1 MIIQPQIQGVVAR
14 SCHPF
19 GCQAAVSEQIAK
31 SRTQQ
36 SSSDALPKRVLI
48 LGASSGF
55 GLASR
60 IALAFGPAKADTIGV
75 SFERG
80 VSDKGIGSAGWY
92 NNIFFHQAAEQ
103 EGLVS
108 TNIVGD
114 AFSSETREQVAKA
127 IEQELGGQVDLVVYS
142 LATGIRPNPETGEF
156 WRSAIRPVGET
167 VEGYSVNLEKN
178 SLDKVSL
185 PPATEQEI
193 DETVKVM
200 GGEDWLSWMQFL
212 NERNLLAKGC
222 ETVAYSYIG
231 PEHTHAIYHKGTLG
245 LAKTHLHHTRDD
257 INTLLES
264 IEGNANIAVCKA
276 LVTKASVF
284 IPGLTP
290 YLLALYRV
298 MKAKG
303 LHEGCIEQMNRL
315 FYRKWQDAADRDA
328 EGLIRIDD
336 WELRNDIQREV
347 NALLAEMTPENFE
360 NIGDYQ
366 GVLDEFLQ
374 LNGFAFPSVDYNQ
387 DVDIEAL
394 KALHP

>member
-14 SCHPF
+14 NCHPF
-19 GCQAAVSEQIAK
+19 GCQAAVSKQIAK
-31 SRTQQ
+31 SLTQQ
-36 SSSDALPKRVLI
+36 SSSNALPKRVLI

-60 IALAFGPAKADTIGV
+60 IALSFGPAKADTIGV

-103 EGLVS
+103 EGLIS

-127 IEQELGGQVDLVVYS
+127 IKQDLGGLVDLVVYS

-167 VEGYSVNLEKN
+167 VEGYSVNFEKN
-178 SLDKVSL
+178 SLDMVSL

-193 DETVKVM
+193 EETVKVM

-212 NERNLLAKGC
+212 SERKLLSKGC

-245 LAKTHLHHTRDD
+245 LAKTHLHNTRDD
-257 INTLLES
+257 INTLLEN

-290 YLLALYRV
+290 YLLALYHV
-298 MKAKG
+298 MKQKG

-315 FYRKWQDAADRDA
+315 FYDKWQNSSARDA
-328 EGLIRIDD
+328 EGLIRMDD
-336 WELRNDIQREV
+336 WELRDDVQQEV
-347 NALLAEMTPENFE
+347 NALLAEMNTENFTDV
-360 NIGDYQ
+360 GDYQ
-366 GVLDEFLQ
+366 GVLGEFLQ
-374 LNGFAFPSVDYNQ
+374 LNGFEFDSVDYSQ

-394 KALHP
+394 KVLHP

>member
-1 MIIQPQIQGVVAR
+1 MIIQPKIQGVVAR

-19 GCQAAVSEQIAK
+19 GCQAAIFEQISK
-31 SRTQQ
+31 SLSQQ
-36 SSSDALPKRVLI
+36 SSSGTLPKRVLV

-60 IALAFGPAKADTIGV
+60 IALAFGPAKAATIGV

-80 VSDKGIGSAGWY
+80 VSEKGIGSAGWY
-92 NNIFFHQAAEQ
+92 NNIFFHDAAEKA
-103 EGLVS
+103 GLIS

-114 AFSSETREQVAKA
+114 AFSAETHEQVAKS
-127 IEQELGGQVDLVVYS
+127 IEQDLGGQVDLVVYS

-167 VEGYSVNLEKN
+167 VEGYSVNFEKN

-185 PPATEQEI
+185 PPATKQEI

-212 NERNLLAKGC
+212 SERNLLSKGC

-231 PEHTHAIYHKGTLG
+231 PEYTHAIYHKGTLG
-245 LAKTHLHHTRDD
+245 FAKTHLHNTRDD
-257 INTLLES
+257 INTLLKN
-264 IEGNANIAVCKA
+264 IEGTANIAVCKA

-315 FYRKWQDAADRDA
+315 FYGKWQDAADRDA

-336 WELRNDIQREV
+336 WELRDDIQLQA
-347 NALLAEMTPENFE
+347 NALLAEMTPDNFTK
-360 NIGDYQ
+360 IGDYE
-366 GVLDEFLQ
+366 GVLGEFLQ
-374 LNGFAFPSVDYNQ
+374 LNGFEFNSVDYTQ
-387 DVDIEAL
+387 EVDIEKL
-394 KALHP
+394 KALRP

>member
-19 GCQAAVSEQIAK
+19 GCQAAVSEQIEK

-36 SSSDALPKRVLI
+36 SSSKALPKRVLV

-114 AFSSETREQVAKA
+114 AFSSETRKQVAKA
-127 IEQELGGQVDLVVYS
+127 IEQDLGGQVDLVVYS

-167 VEGYSVNLEKN
+167 VEGYSVNFEKN
-178 SLDKVSL
+178 SLNKVSL

-193 DETVKVM
+193 DETIKVM

-264 IEGNANIAVCKA
+264 IEGHANIAVCKA

-315 FYRKWQDAADRDA
+315 FYGKWHDDADRDA

-336 WELRNDIQREV
+336 WELRDDIQLEV
-347 NALLAEMTPENFE
+347 DALLAEMTPENFE
-360 NIGDYQ
+360 TIGDYQ
-366 GVLDEFLQ
+366 GVLGEFLQ

-387 DVDIEAL
+387 DVDIDAL

>member
-1 MIIQPQIQGVVAR
+1 MIILPQIQGVVAR

-19 GCQAAVSEQIAK
+19 GCQAAISEQISK
-31 SRTQQ
+31 SLSQQ
-36 SSSDALPKRVLI
+36 SASDALPKRVLI

-60 IALAFGPAKADTIGV
+60 IALAFGPAKAATIGV

-80 VSDKGIGSAGWY
+80 MSEKGIGSAGWY
-92 NNIFFHQAAEQ
+92 NNIFFHEAAEKA
-103 EGLVS
+103 GLIS
-108 TNIVGD
+108 TNILGD
-114 AFSSETREQVAKA
+114 AFSAETREQVAKA
-127 IEQELGGQVDLVVYS
+127 IEQDLGGQVDLVVYS

-167 VEGYSVNLEKN
+167 VEGYSVNFEKN

-200 GGEDWLSWMQFL
+200 GGEDWLSWIQFL
-212 NERNLLAKGC
+212 SERNLLSTGC

-245 LAKTHLHHTRDD
+245 LAKTHLHNTRDD
-257 INTLLES
+257 INVLLEN

-298 MKAKG
+298 MKEKG

-315 FYRKWQDAADRDA
+315 FYSKWQNHTERD
-328 EGLIRIDD
+328 EENLIRIDD
-336 WELRNDIQREV
+336 WELRDDVQQEV
-347 NALLAEMTPENFE
+347 NALLAEMTPDSFAE
-360 NIGDYQ
+360 IGDYK
-366 GVLDEFLQ
+366 GVLGEFLQ
-374 LNGFAFPSVDYNQ
+374 LNGFEFPSVDYTQ
-387 DVDIEAL
+387 EVDIEAL
-394 KALHP
+394 KTLRP